1 MIGTQWLM
9 IFIMFVSGLC
19 IAVLNVGKKK
29 LSTDLAKNIITKAD
43 IFSALFRKQ
52 YRKNILI
59 KRDSED
65 FRQFCVEQM
74 LLRETQFVRYEWL
87 VADFFR
93 SGQQSS
99 RGKTNKK
106 GKSKSVSEVENNKE
120 REGSSREYYQ
130 VLLEIDLRP
139 EQMLKLICDGKLVG
153 DERIIAILLVK
164 WGLKPVEIAECFG
177 VSESAIGHRI
187 SDIKRQFI

>member
-1 MIGTQWLM
+1 MRESAQ
-9 IFIMFVSGLC
+9 VS
-19 IAVLNVGKKK
+19 
-29 LSTDLAKNIITKAD
+29 SDLAKNIITKAD

-74 LLRETQFVRYEWL
+74 LIRQTSYARYEWL

-106 GKSKSVSEVENNKE
+106 GKSKSVSEVENSKD
-120 REGSSREYYQ
+120 REGNGREYYQ
-130 VLLEIDLRP
+130 DIFETDLRP
-139 EQMLKLICDGKLVG
+139 EQMLKLIYGGKLTG
-153 DERIIAILLVK
+153 QERIIAVLLVK

-177 VSESAIGHRI
+177 VSESAIAHRI
-187 SDIKRQFI
+187 LDIKRQFV